1 MSRLARVPLRVKLTL
16 VFAVA
21 MACVLAIV
29 GWFLH
34 LRLRDDIDASIRN
47 ELRVRAGALAAS
59 VRAHWPRRGRLL
71 TPGER
76 YAQVLLSDGSV
87 AAGRPQDAV
96 PLLSPLETVAHLRRA
111 GYVERPEHT
120 RLLAVPVGAGGH
132 RVVAVVASSLAQ
144 RESAIENLGAELAL
158 GGALALLLA
167 CGAAYGL
174 ASAAL
179 RPVEHMRL
187 RAEEITAADPRVR
200 LPVPA
205 SSDEIGRLA
214 VTLNAMLARL
224 SDAAEHE
231 RSFAANASHELRTP
245 ISALRMELELALR
258 HETDASSLRAAVQAA
273 LADTDRL
280 SRVADDLLVLAR
292 ADSGRLPIRAEPVRI
307 APIVDA
313 VVRQVATAGRE
324 VTIDIAPDL
333 TVQADPTRIEQ
344 ALRNLVENAIHHGS
358 GAIAVAASVRDER
371 VVVAVHDE
379 GGPVPL
385 EILEHAFDRF
395 ATFEASGDR
404 GVGLGL
410 PIVRVIAE
418 AHGGAITLENDPVG
432 GVTARLELPAS
443 LM

>member
-21 MACVLAIV
+21 MAAVLVTV

-59 VRAHWPRRGRLL
+59 VRTHWPRRDRLL

-76 YAQVLLSDGSV
+76 YAQVLLSDGTV
-87 AAGRPQDAV
+87 VAGRPQDAA
-96 PLLSPLETVAHLRRA
+96 PLLSPLETVDHLRRT

-120 RLLAVPVGAGGH
+120 RLLAVPVRAGGR

-167 CGAAYGL
+167 CAAAYGL

-179 RPVEHMRL
+179 RPVEHMRV
-187 RAEEITAADPRVR
+187 RAEEITAADPRTR

-205 SSDEIGRLA
+205 SRDEIGRLA
-214 VTLNAMLARL
+214 ETLNAMLARL
-224 SDAAEHE
+224 SEAAEHE

-292 ADSGRLPIRAEPVRI
+292 ADSGRLPIQPERVRI
-307 APIVDA
+307 APIVEK
-313 VVRQVATAGRE
+313 VVRQVRAPGRATALD
-324 VTIDIAPDL
+324 VAPEL
-333 TVQADPTRIEQ
+333 ALEADPTRLEQ
-344 ALRNLVENAIHHGS
+344 ALRNLVENAVHHGS
-358 GAIAVAASVRDER
+358 GTIAIAASAGERR
-371 VVVAVHDE
+371 VVLSVHDE
-379 GGPVPL
+379 GGPIAP

-395 ATFEASGDR
+395 ATFQAGDR

-418 AHGGAITLENDPVG
+418 AHGGSIVLDNDPGG
-432 GVTARLELPAS
+432 GVTARLELPAPAG
-443 LM
+443 